1 MTPEFSRPF
10 RAHDVGTH
18 TRQQMIEAEPH
29 ERAALADRFFLLDLE
44 RLTAALELRREAIGI
59 RVTGQVH
66 ASGNQPCAL
75 SGEPV
80 PFLITEK
87 LKLLLV
93 PGVPEGTEIE
103 LAEPD
108 LDAEPLLGDIIDMG
122 EIAAQALALALD
134 PYPRAAK
141 FKKAG
146 VRVPGV
152 MTEDEARVASSPFAG
167 LKRD

>member
-1 MTPEFSRPF
+1 MNPEFSRPF
-10 RAHDVGTH
+10 RAHDVGSH
-18 TRQQMIEAEPH
+18 TRQQMIEANADEC
-29 ERAALADRFFLLDLE
+29 AALADRFFLLDLE

-87 LKLLLV
+87 VKLLLV
-93 PGVPEGTEIE
+93 PDVPEGTEIE
-103 LAEPD
+103 LAEAD

-134 PYPRAAK
+134 PYPRAK
-141 FKKAG
+141 G

-152 MTEDEARVASSPFAG
+152 MTEDEARLASSPFAG
-167 LKRD
+167 LKKG

>member
-1 MTPEFSRPF
+1 MTPDITPEFSRPF
-10 RAHDVGTH
+10 RAHEVGSH
-18 TRQQMIEAEPH
+18 TRQQLIAAEPH
-29 ERAALADRFFLLDLE
+29 ERAALADRFFLLELE
-44 RLTAALELRREAIGI
+44 RLTATIALRREAIGI
-59 RVTGQVH
+59 RVTGQIH
-66 ASGNQPCAL
+66 ASGAQPCSL

-80 PFLITEK
+80 PFQITEA

-93 PGVPEGTEIE
+93 PGIPEGTEIE

-134 PYPRAAK
+134 PYPRAK
-141 FKKAG
+141 G

-152 MTEDEARVASSPFAG
+152 ISEDEARAASSPFSA
-167 LKRD
+167 LKKD